1 MLPALLGKA
10 PVPFNA
16 KARETAPH
24 FAAICYLSGMEERI
38 VKLETLSAMQDGTI
52 GELNQEI
59 FRQQQ
64 DMARLRRRIETIEA
78 KLAAIGDPEEI
89 AGNEKPP
96 HY

>member
-1 MLPALLGKA
+1 LLGQLLDS
-10 PVPFNA
+10 FNA
-16 KARETAPH
+16 KSHETAP
-24 FAAICYLSGMEERI
+24 FSGTVCYSAAMEERI
-38 VKLETLSAMQDGTI
+38 IKLETLSAMQDGTI
-52 GELNQEI
+52 GELNAEI

-64 DMARLRRRIETIEA
+64 DMTRLRRRIETLET

>member
-1 MLPALLGKA
+1 MLPVLLGEPPA
-10 PVPFNA
+10 LFNA

-24 FAAICYLSGMEERI
+24 FAAICYLSGMEKRI
-38 VKLETLSAMQDGTI
+38 IQLEALSAMQDGTI
-52 GELNQEI
+52 EELNAEI

-78 KLAAIGDPEEI
+78 KLAESGAPPKI

>member
-16 KARETAPH
+16 KSRETAPH
-24 FAAICYLSGMEERI
+24 FAAICYLSWMEERI
-38 VKLETLSAMQDGTI
+38 VKLETLSAMQDETI
-52 GELNQEI
+52 RQLNQEI

-64 DMARLRRRIETIEA
+64 DMARLRRRIEMIEA